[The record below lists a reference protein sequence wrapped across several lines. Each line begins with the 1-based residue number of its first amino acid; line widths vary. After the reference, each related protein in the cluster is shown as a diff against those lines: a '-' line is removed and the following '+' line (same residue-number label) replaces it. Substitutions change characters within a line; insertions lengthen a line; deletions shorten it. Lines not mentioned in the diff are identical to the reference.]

1 MENEKLAGVLD
12 YMKSA
17 KLDMEKQ
24 ILTLSKKLSDADKAI
39 LATREDLVR
48 QNKLL
53 DVEKAER
60 KQTEVEKLAVVAKGK
75 KGELAN
81 LDAKDNINKLKQLL
95 VAEQTKRGKAEES
108 KKKERLRF
116 KEKEKS
122 FQKTVMVERNK
133 AKSLLIAI
141 SKFKV

>member
-1 MENEKLAGVLD
+1 
-12 YMKSA
+12 
-17 KLDMEKQ
+17 
-24 ILTLSKKLSDADKAI
+24 
-39 LATREDLVR
+39 
-48 QNKLL
+48 
-53 DVEKAER
+53 
-60 KQTEVEKLAVVAKGK
+60 
-75 KGELAN
+75 AN